1 MAASTSGRPRILRV
15 LEVLS
20 CIYVLLTVLG
30 VLVVLARILLS
41 EAAVTVQLPVQT
53 YWPLPVPGIEI
64 TSPPPAEITGGGFRQ
79 GEFDVVGLS
88 LATRLWLAAGALA
101 HAAVGVLLGIAVLRI
116 CRGGTTTSFPLRLA
130 GSLRMAGITVL
141 VGGVVWQ
148 VLSGIGQAQAA
159 RETLFVSGFTMVH
172 ADADAAADPD
182 RTPSNAGLPLPGV
195 MPSVEFTPA
204 LIGLALLGTSA
215 AVVHHGRRDEPV
227 PPSP

>member
-1 MAASTSGRPRILRV
+1 M
-15 LEVLS
+15 
-20 CIYVLLTVLG
+20 
-30 VLVVLARILLS
+30 
-41 EAAVTVQLPVQT
+41 
-53 YWPLPVPGIEI
+53 
-64 TSPPPAEITGGGFRQ
+64 
-79 GEFDVVGLS
+79 GLS

-101 HAAVGVLLGIAVLRI
+101 HAAVGVLLGITVLRI

-141 VGGVVWQ
+141 VGGVAWQ

-159 RETLFVSGFTMVH
+159 RESLFVSGFTMVH
-172 ADADAAADPD
+172 ADADADADAAADPD